1 MGFEVIEGEIRT
13 IWAPINFANSAA
25 TVYQGSI
32 VMSSLASS
40 VPAGEGLLA
49 IGASAGKS
57 DTTGKAV
64 PFGVVLGFN
73 TENNGTYSS
82 TYKSNYVVTAG
93 TQAAQQARTGTRLA
107 EGMAAKG
114 DPLYWG
120 KVAVIGPSTVLKGPI
135 FNGAYG
141 TAPTAYS
148 NTAASTDGSTLTTSA
163 ISNAYLTYNGTWYCR
178 SGANRGLYRTAYD
191 TSTTVHTFRTAWPQ
205 DIAVG
210 DSFVLA
216 SLRIGT
222 CAAQF
227 DAASTYI
234 EQMPSYSTNYYLID
248 VLEINLETSG
258 KEYAIF
264 KFNADQFC
272 GVRA

>member
-1 MGFEVIEGEIRT
+1 MGFEVVEGEIRT
-13 IWAPINFANSAA
+13 IWAPLNFANSAA

-40 VPAGEGLLA
+40 VPAGEGLLT
-49 IGASAGKS
+49 IGAAAGAS

-73 TENNGTYSS
+73 AENNGTYSA

-93 TQAAQQARTGTRLA
+93 TQASQQGRNPGHGA
-107 EGMAAKG
+107 EGMVAKG
-114 DPLYWG
+114 DPLYWA
-120 KVAVIGPSTVLKGPI
+120 KVAVIGTNTVLKGRI

-141 TAPTAYS
+141 TACTTYS
-148 NTAASTDGSTLTTSA
+148 NTTASTDGSTLTTSA
-163 ISNAYLTYNGTWYCR
+163 ISNAYLAYNGTWYCR
-178 SGANRGLYRTAYD
+178 SGANMGLYRTAYD
-191 TSTTVHTFRTAWPQ
+191 TSTTSHTFYTAWPQ
-205 DIAVG
+205 DLAVG

-227 DAASTYI
+227 DSTASYI
-234 EQMPSYSTNYYLID
+234 EQMPSYATNYYLID
-248 VLEINLETSG
+248 VLELNLSKSG
-258 KEYAIF
+258 EEYAIF

-272 GVRA
+272 AVRA